1 MSATIFPFPVVCISK
16 MLEGFHFPFI
26 PKCITQ
32 IATICVFCKRFLE
45 KSAKLFGEY
54 CISKMEK
61 SADRLK
67 TLIAD
72 ILVRTNSPSVD
83 MFVRTVDGYI

>member
-1 MSATIFPFPVVCISK
+1 MAGPPYENSQYYS
-16 MLEGFHFPFI
+16 
-26 PKCITQ
+26 
-32 IATICVFCKRFLE
+32 VFCKRFLE

>member
-1 MSATIFPFPVVCISK
+1 MRAPGRHCSPDRPVPE
-16 MLEGFHFPFI
+16 MLLPGTCKKDTF
-26 PKCITQ
+26 
-32 IATICVFCKRFLE
+32 VFCKRFLE

>member
-1 MSATIFPFPVVCISK
+1 MPAYVSHA
-16 MLEGFHFPFI
+16 MN
-26 PKCITQ
+26 
-32 IATICVFCKRFLE
+32 VFCKRFLE

-61 SADRLK
+61 SADRLM
-67 TLIAD
+67 TVIAD

-83 MFVRTVDGYI
+83 LFVRTVDGCI